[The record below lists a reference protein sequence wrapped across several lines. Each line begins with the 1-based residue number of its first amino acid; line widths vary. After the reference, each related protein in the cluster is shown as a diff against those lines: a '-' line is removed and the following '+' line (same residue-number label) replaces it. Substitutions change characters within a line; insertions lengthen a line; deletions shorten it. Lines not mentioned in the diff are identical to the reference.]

1 MKIGESIINEII
13 KEKDVISASV
23 VGSYSDN
30 KNIEKIGDLDIVV
43 ICKKLSK
50 KIFLKILRRVKNKK
64 YNYNIMINS
73 TFGPMKISSDKSL
86 PVHLMIYDINSHI
99 DHVIKSPFTCYDW
112 ERSKIYRGKP
122 LRKIFSVN
130 QLQLNDF
137 TNTRRT
143 SKEYLK
149 DVKKGKISI
158 REYKFKNN
166 KIYLK
171 KKYVPIDPR
180 NRGEFVYHIINFL
193 VINLYK
199 FINQKNIKPNKKKF
213 ETLFFKIINKNK
225 KILKK
230 FKILKK
236 NKENKKLV
244 YDKDVINLAL
254 NFLNRFNNYIEKIKS
269 EYLELNFVRHARTS
283 LNKKKKFLGIRSNP
297 KIIKQT
303 RKKINNIKYNYII
316 TSTLLRSK
324 MTKSLFRA
332 SKYLVNNLVNEIDY
346 GIVDGLTIKQ
356 TKNKYPYLFKKWKK
370 KIDVKFPEGENTNNV
385 KKRAIKFIKFLRKF
399 ENGSKIL
406 IISHSYFLR
415 VFLSMILKIDLYKAF
430 NIKIDHLKIFQFI
443 KKGDKIYSNLNRLD
457 QQNIFN
463 QLHD

>member
-122 LRKIFSVN
+122 LRKIFSAN

-171 KKYVPIDPR
+171 KKYVSLDPR

-225 KILKK
+225 KIFKK
-230 FKILKK
+230 FKILKS

-254 NFLNRFNNYIEKIKS
+254 NFLKRFNNYIEKIKS
-269 EYLELNFVRHARTS
+269 EYLELNFVRHAQTS
-283 LNKKKKFLGIRSNP
+283 LNKKNKFLGIRSNP

-332 SKYLVNNLVNEIDY
+332 SKYLANNLVNEIDY

-415 VFLSMILKIDLYKAF
+415 VFLSIILKIDLYKAF

>member
-122 LRKIFSVN
+122 LRKIFSAN

-171 KKYVPIDPR
+171 KKYVSLDPR

-225 KILKK
+225 KIFKK
-230 FKILKK
+230 FKILKS

-283 LNKKKKFLGIRSNP
+283 LNQKNKFLGIRSNP

-415 VFLSMILKIDLYKAF
+415 VFLSIILKIDLYKAF

>member
-122 LRKIFSVN
+122 LRKIFSAN

-171 KKYVPIDPR
+171 KKYVSLDPR

-225 KILKK
+225 KIFKK
-230 FKILKK
+230 FKILKS

-254 NFLNRFNNYIEKIKS
+254 NFLKRFNNYIEKIKS

-283 LNKKKKFLGIRSNP
+283 LNKKNKFLGIRSNP
-297 KIIKQT
+297 KIIKQK

-324 MTKSLFRA
+324 MTKSLFHA

-356 TKNKYPYLFKKWKK
+356 TKNKYPYLFTKWKK

-415 VFLSMILKIDLYKAF
+415 VFLSIILKIDLYKAF

>member
-64 YNYNIMINS
+64 YNYKIMINS

-122 LRKIFSVN
+122 LRKIFSAN

-171 KKYVPIDPR
+171 KKYVSLDPR

-213 ETLFFKIINKNK
+213 ETLFFKIINKNE
-225 KILKK
+225 KIFKK
-230 FKILKK
+230 FKILKS

-269 EYLELNFVRHARTS
+269 EYLELNFVRHAQTS
-283 LNKKKKFLGIRSNP
+283 LNKKNKFLGIRSNP

-415 VFLSMILKIDLYKAF
+415 VFLSIILKIDLYKAF
-430 NIKIDHLKIFQFI
+430 NIQIDHLKIFQFI

>member
-122 LRKIFSVN
+122 LRKIFSAN

-213 ETLFFKIINKNK
+213 ETLFFKIINKNE
-225 KILKK
+225 KIFKK
-230 FKILKK
+230 FKILKS

-269 EYLELNFVRHARTS
+269 EYLELNFVRHAQTS
-283 LNKKKKFLGIRSNP
+283 LNKKNKFLGIRSNP

-415 VFLSMILKIDLYKAF
+415 VFLSIILKIDLYKAF

>member
-64 YNYNIMINS
+64 YNYKIMINS

-122 LRKIFSVN
+122 LRKIFSAN

-213 ETLFFKIINKNK
+213 ETLFFKIINKNE
-225 KILKK
+225 KIFKK
-230 FKILKK
+230 FKILKS

-269 EYLELNFVRHARTS
+269 EYLELNFVRHAQTS
-283 LNKKKKFLGIRSNP
+283 LNKKNKFLGIRSNP

-370 KIDVKFPEGENTNNV
+370 KN
-385 KKRAIKFIKFLRKF
+385 
-399 ENGSKIL
+399 
-406 IISHSYFLR
+406 
-415 VFLSMILKIDLYKAF
+415 
-430 NIKIDHLKIFQFI
+430 
-443 KKGDKIYSNLNRLD
+443 
-457 QQNIFN
+457 
-463 QLHD
+463 